1 MTCRRGSGA
10 FLTGRIAGLLLAGT
24 SASTAFVAGVVP
36 LGAAADN
43 GHGRG
48 DRAVRNVAN
57 TQGKDPQDRP
67 GDRLSVSGDTHN
79 RGYQHTSANT
89 AGGSSNVQNALCRRA
104 RVCNIT
110 QHVTVTGPTASPSP
124 SAPAPSA
131 KPGAKPTPVPTVT
144 VTVTVTPT
152 PSPVAPP
159 PATPSAVPPTVP
171 SAVPSATPRVVAAP
185 APAPAP
191 APCPAARPL
200 ISIDARAGVSGGG
213 LLHGLVSLS
222 VLAAGRACPG
232 AIG

>member
-1 MTCRRGSGA
+1 MTCRRGSRA

-24 SASTAFVAGVVP
+24 SASTAFIAGVVP

-48 DRAVRNVAN
+48 DRAVRNVTSA
-57 TQGKDPQDRP
+57 QGKDPQDRP
-67 GDRLSVSGDTHN
+67 GDRLSVSGDTRN

-110 QHVTVTGPTASPSP
+110 QHVTVTGPTASP
-124 SAPAPSA
+124 APSA
-131 KPGAKPTPVPTVT
+131 RPTPVPTVT

-152 PSPVAPP
+152 PSTA
-159 PATPSAVPPTVP
+159 PSA
-171 SAVPSATPRVVAAP
+171 APRVVAAP
-185 APAPAP
+185 AP
-191 APCPAARPL
+191 CPASRPL

-222 VLAAGRACPG
+222 VLAVGRACPG

>member
-24 SASTAFVAGVVP
+24 SASTAFIAGVVP

-67 GDRLSVSGDTHN
+67 RDRLSVSGDTRN

-131 KPGAKPTPVPTVT
+131 EPSARPTPVPTVT

-159 PATPSAVPPTVP
+159 PATPSAVP
-171 SAVPSATPRVVAAP
+171 SAAPRVVAAP
-185 APAPAP
+185 APTPAP

-200 ISIDARAGVSGGG
+200 ISVDARARVSGVSGGG

-222 VLAAGRACPG
+222 VLAVGRASCPG

>member
-1 MTCRRGSGA
+1 MTCRRGSRA

-24 SASTAFVAGVVP
+24 SASTAFIAGVVP

-48 DRAVRNVAN
+48 DRAVRNVTS

-67 GDRLSVSGDTHN
+67 GDRLSVSGDTRNH
-79 RGYQHTSANT
+79 GYQHTSTNT

-110 QHVTVTGPTASPSP
+110 QHVTVVGPTASPAP

-131 KPGAKPTPVPTVT
+131 RPTPVPTVT

-159 PATPSAVPPTVP
+159 PPA
-171 SAVPSATPRVVAAP
+171 PRVVSAP

-191 APCPAARPL
+191 RPCPVARPL
-200 ISIDARAGVSGGG
+200 ISVDARAGVSGTG

-222 VLAAGRACPG
+222 VLAVARPCPG

>member
-1 MTCRRGSGA
+1 MTCRRGSRA

-43 GHGRG
+43 GHGRA
-48 DRAVRNVAN
+48 DRAVRNVMS

-67 GDRLSVSGDTHN
+67 RNKLSVSGDTHN
-79 RGYQHTSANT
+79 RGYQHTSTNT

-110 QHVTVTGPTASPSP
+110 QHVTVTGPTSSPAP

-131 KPGAKPTPVPTVT
+131 RPTPVPTVT
-144 VTVTVTPT
+144 VTVTVTPK
-152 PSPVAPP
+152 PAPVAPP
-159 PATPSAVPPTVP
+159 PATPSA
-171 SAVPSATPRVVAAP
+171 APSATPRVVAAP

-191 APCPAARPL
+191 ALCPAARPL
-200 ISIDARAGVSGGG
+200 INIDARAGVSGGAG

-222 VLAAGRACPG
+222 VLAKGTACPG
-232 AIG
+232 AIR